1 MSELN
6 PLLMQE
12 LNRLRIENKD
22 LMTKIDKSSLQ
33 SLEALNKELSDQKC
47 VSTSLQKK
55 YMTTKDTLEKAFR
68 DHARKSQDDSVYSK
82 WSSLKTKAESSADR
96 FLTDVVSL
104 IESISMMSQMQSTL
118 QGQLPEPMSNSELP
132 VAPKPI
138 GEKRVR

>member
-1 MSELN
+1 MPVFGDNRGSSAQGSENPSEKLVNILETIGQGSALIQFTDENDRPAVGLN
-6 PLLMQE
+6 
-12 LNRLRIENKD
+12 
-22 LMTKIDKSSLQ
+22 
-33 SLEALNKELSDQKC
+33 
-47 VSTSLQKK
+47 
-55 YMTTKDTLEKAFR
+55 TLEKAFR